1 MPRPVERHR
10 NMVNKPKSKGTFAET
25 TVVNYLRDNGFPYA
39 ERRTLK
45 GARDRG
51 DVAGCPG
58 LCFEVKYAG
67 VNLKIS
73 AWLGETDVESL
84 NDGADYGI
92 LVVKPLGLGERS
104 VASWYAVMTSE
115 YFSKLVRA
123 VQFLDEHPIIHDG
136 VPTTYSAKALRWQ
149 LNSANRNLGPNEVM
163 ALTLRP
169 PNTKDNPAGW
179 YRVTTLEHMVKLLR
193 FIGYGNPLSLI
204 ESSIISGPGL

>member
-1 MPRPVERHR
+1 MPRLVERRR
-10 NMVNKPKSKGTFAET
+10 NMVNRPKVKGTFAET
-25 TVVNYLRDNGFPYA
+25 TVVNYLRGNGFPYA

-45 GARDRG
+45 GAKDRG

-115 YFSKLVRA
+115 YFGKLAQA
-123 VQFLDEHPIIHDG
+123 VQFLDECPIIHDG
-136 VPTTYSAKALRWQ
+136 EPTTYSAKALRWQ
-149 LNSANRNLGPNEVM
+149 LNSTTRNLGPNEVM

-169 PNTKDNPAGW
+169 PNTKDNPLGW

-193 FIGYGNPLSLI
+193 FVGYGDPLPLVEASTTA
-204 ESSIISGPGL
+204 SPGL

>member
-1 MPRPVERHR
+1 
-10 NMVNKPKSKGTFAET
+10 MVNKPRIKGTFAET
-25 TVVNYLRDNGFPYA
+25 VVVNYLRDNGFPYA

-45 GARDRG
+45 GAKDRG

-73 AWLGETDVESL
+73 SWLGETDVESL

-104 VASWYAVMTSE
+104 VASWYAVMTSG
-115 YFSKLVRA
+115 YFAKLVQA
-123 VQFLDEHPIIHDG
+123 VQLLDNYPIIHEG

-149 LNSANRNLGPNEVM
+149 LNSSTRSLGSNEVM

-169 PNTKDNPAGW
+169 PRTKDNPAGW

-193 FIGYGNPLSLI
+193 FVGYGDPLPLVEASTI
-204 ESSIISGPGL
+204 PGPGL

>member
-1 MPRPVERHR
+1 
-10 NMVNKPKSKGTFAET
+10 VNKPRIKGTFAET
-25 TVVNYLRDNGFPYA
+25 VVVNYLRDNGFPYA

-45 GARDRG
+45 GAKDRG

-73 AWLGETDVESL
+73 SWLGETDVESL

-104 VASWYAVMTSE
+104 VASWYAVMTSG
-115 YFSKLVRA
+115 YFAKLVQA
-123 VQFLDEHPIIHDG
+123 VQLLDNYPIIHEG

-149 LNSANRNLGPNEVM
+149 LNSSTRSLGSNEVM

-169 PNTKDNPAGW
+169 PRTKDNPAGW

-193 FIGYGNPLSLI
+193 FVGYGDPLPLVEASTI
-204 ESSIISGPGL
+204 PGPGL

>member
-1 MPRPVERHR
+1 M
-10 NMVNKPKSKGTFAET
+10 NKPKIKGTFAET

-45 GARDRG
+45 GAKDRG

-67 VNLKIS
+67 VSLKIGT
-73 AWLGETDVESL
+73 WLGETDVESL
-84 NDGADYGI
+84 NDEADYGI

-115 YFSKLVRA
+115 YFSKLVRT
-123 VQFLDEHPIIHDG
+123 VQFLDNYPIIHDG
-136 VPTTYSAKALRWQ
+136 VPTTYSAKTLRWQ
-149 LNSANRNLGPNEVM
+149 LNSLTRALAPNEVV

-169 PNTKDNPAGW
+169 PGTKDTPEGW
-179 YRVTTLEHMVKLLR
+179 YRVTTLEHMVRLLR
-193 FIGYGNPLSLI
+193 FVGYGDPLPLV
-204 ESSIISGPGL
+204 EASSTSSPGL

>member
-1 MPRPVERHR
+1 
-10 NMVNKPKSKGTFAET
+10 MVNKPRIKGTFAET
-25 TVVNYLRDNGFPYA
+25 VVVNYLRDNGFPYA

-45 GARDRG
+45 GAKDRG

-73 AWLGETDVESL
+73 SWLGETDVESL

-104 VASWYAVMTSE
+104 VASWYAVMTSG
-115 YFSKLVRA
+115 YFAKLVQA
-123 VQFLDEHPIIHDG
+123 VQLLDNYPIIHEG
-136 VPTTYSAKALRWQ
+136 VPTTYSAKALRCQ
-149 LNSANRNLGPNEVM
+149 LNSSTRSLGSNEVM

-169 PNTKDNPAGW
+169 PRTKDNPAGW

-193 FIGYGNPLSLI
+193 FVGYGDPLPLVEASTI
-204 ESSIISGPGL
+204 PGPGL

>member
-1 MPRPVERHR
+1 
-10 NMVNKPKSKGTFAET
+10 MVNKPKAKGTFAET
-25 TVVNYLRDNGFPYA
+25 AVVNYLRDNGFPYA

-67 VNLKIS
+67 VDLKIS
-73 AWLGETDVESL
+73 SWLGETDVESL
-84 NDGADYGI
+84 NDSADYGI

-115 YFSKLVRA
+115 YFNKLAYAIRFQDA
-123 VQFLDEHPIIHDG
+123 APILLDGE
-136 VPTTYSAKALRWQ
+136 PTTYSAKTLRWQ
-149 LNSANRNLGPNEVM
+149 LTSGVRRLASNEVL

-169 PNTKDNPAGW
+169 PGTKDNPAGW

-193 FIGYGNPLSLI
+193 FVGYGNPLPLVEASTT
-204 ESSIISGPGL
+204 SGPSL